1 MKVALALGF
10 CVVAAMG
17 NGEGKGFGPDAT
29 EVLSKQVRSVS
40 TSNTETAV
48 FAGGCFWGVELSF
61 QRVPGVVETS
71 VGYVNGNDDSVSYEE
86 VCRGTTGHTEAVKV
100 VFDPEAVSYEE
111 LLTVLWDRID
121 PTTKNRQG
129 NDVGTQ
135 YRSGIYFT
143 TRQQQAIA
151 TSSKMKEQEKYLLPI
166 VTEIAPLEQWVEAEA
181 YHQQYLGKGG
191 QSTRIGDTSPI
202 MCYGL

>member
-1 MKVALALGF
+1 MKHPCYRDHGYHAEAIEILYD
-10 CVVAAMG
+10 
-17 NGEGKGFGPDAT
+17 DAQMSYRRLL
-29 EVLSKQVRSVS
+29 E
-40 TSNTETAV
+40 
-48 FAGGCFWGVELSF
+48 FFF
-61 QRVPGVVETS
+61 QI
-71 VGYVNGNDDSVSYEE
+71 
-86 VCRGTTGHTEAVKV
+86 H
-100 VFDPEAVSYEE
+100 
-111 LLTVLWDRID
+111 D